1 MHLVS
6 GKVSMPIYTYRCDNC
21 GVQFDRQQ
29 HFDDPLL
36 KKCPECGKLKL
47 RKVFLPVGIVFKGS
61 GFYAT
66 DHQVA
71 LRPGFTRRQLEQI
84 LQGICQRERII
95 KLEQHLQFKRRLIP
109 GLTFRVM
116 CRGASRCAP
125 TWLIGSCSHVGTPHP
140 VFPRHPVPRDPRYV
154 LERDLPAF

>member
-1 MHLVS
+1 MHSVL

-66 DHQVA
+66 DHRSPSGQVS
-71 LRPGFTRRQLEQI
+71 
-84 LQGICQRERII
+84 
-95 KLEQHLQFKRRLIP
+95 
-109 GLTFRVM
+109 
-116 CRGASRCAP
+116 RGDSSAKS
-125 TWLIGSCSHVGTPHP
+125 SK
-140 VFPRHPVPRDPRYV
+140 
-154 LERDLPAF
+154 EPAKESESSSSTSTSSSDDD